1 MPVLP
6 FLPNRSVPL
15 STQCRVCGVA
25 LLMYAFAG
33 LVITIVLMYQ
43 QPPPGIEA
51 EAEGRMHLGLA
62 VVTVGAISAL
72 LGIVMSRVSWQR
84 SSAVLLSAE
93 PVTSQ
98 SVQRSSGSW
107 DWVWAGILAVIGMG
121 MVGAFTERS
130 FIDLAL
136 GSVFLANLGAATL
149 AAAAQVRQLEH
160 VRRVRYYCLA
170 VSRRSWRMVWIR
182 QPQ

>member
-1 MPVLP
+1 VLP

-25 LLMYAFAG
+25 LVLYAAAG
-33 LVITIVLMYQ
+33 LAITIVLMYQ

-51 EAEGRMHLGLA
+51 EGRMHVSLA
-62 VVTVGAISAL
+62 VVVICAISGL
-72 LGIVMSRVSWQR
+72 LGIVISRASWRR
-84 SSAVLLSAE
+84 SSVVLLAAE

-98 SVQRSSGSW
+98 SVRRSSGSW

-121 MVGAFTERS
+121 MLGAFTERS
-130 FIDLAL
+130 FVDLAL
-136 GSVFLANLGAATL
+136 GSVFLSNLGAAT
-149 AAAAQVRQLEH
+149 QVRRLEH